1 MDFSVEVEWLSPK
14 SGKIEV
20 AYGKNLSKE
29 QASSLVDRIRLHG
42 DWSELKKYIDM
53 DEGNSVHYLLREVVR
68 EEGLTR
74 LKLVL
79 N

>member
-42 DWSELKKYIDM
+42 DC
-53 DEGNSVHYLLREVVR
+53 GLLR
-68 EEGLTR
+68 GA
-74 LKLVL
+74 
-79 N
+79 

>member
-53 DEGNSVHYLLREVVR
+53 HEGDSVHYLLREVVR